1 MKLNELLKGLTVLA
15 ATADMDTDITDVCY
29 DSRQTAE
36 GGLIVVEDLHGLAER
51 LLPETCMRRFPAP
64 AGAGIVRDRA
74 AAGRLPV

>member
-36 GGLIVVEDLHGLAER
+36 GGLFVAITGAE
-51 LLPETCMRRFPAP
+51 TDGHRFIPWPAKK
-64 AGAGIVRDRA
+64 AR
-74 AAGRLPV
+74 PVLSASMHPTVTFPT

>member
-36 GGLIVVEDLHGLAER
+36 GGLFVAI
-51 LLPETCMRRFPAP
+51 
-64 AGAGIVRDRA
+64 AGARDRWPPLHPH
-74 AAGRLPV
+74 GP

>member
-36 GGLIVVEDLHGLAER
+36 GGLFVAI
-51 LLPETCMRRFPAP
+51 
-64 AGAGIVRDRA
+64 AGAETDGHRF
-74 AAGRLPV
+74 LPMARPVLSASMHPTATFPT